1 MGQNEMEYNN
11 KSEKTCNLEAKTRY
25 SVAYKLGTYS
35 ENKNIQVLNQSYSE
49 SQDSTEQIK

>member
-11 KSEKTCNLEAKTRY
+11 KSEKTPCNLEAKTRY

-35 ENKNIQVLNQSYSE
+35 ENKAS
-49 SQDSTEQIK
+49 KC

>member
-35 ENKNIQVLNQSYSE
+35 ENKAS
-49 SQDSTEQIK
+49 KC